1 MVTKRMASAPL
12 ECHPRLRRREK
23 AGIAAPR
30 RAKGA
35 SLRAPAGIIFPCA
48 NPFQFA
54 YIGWAKMKICRV
66 CQSQYPDDQ
75 SVCAK
80 DGTDLHSATD
90 IKAGTVLGSKYEIL
104 AKVGEGG
111 MGAVFKAKSVAD
123 GHIWALKVV
132 AQRLLEEPGFRQRFK
147 SEALIMQ
154 ALDHPNDVRVID
166 YAETQDGL
174 PFTVMEFVDGP
185 HLDELVPAGTKMDI
199 ARAVNLVIQL
209 VDGLGAA
216 HKMTIIHRDVKPDNI
231 MVAKT
236 GGVEVAKLLDFGVAK
251 VKEAGELFA
260 SQKTAAGVM
269 IGTPAYMSPEQ
280 VKGVPSDQ
288 LTGAVDLY
296 AAAVILFELLCGRP
310 PFVEKKPVM
319 MLMAHAATP
328 PPDPRQYRKEL
339 CPALSA
345 AILKALQKDPT
356 QRFADAA
363 EMHAALEAGLKEQL
377 SAAPAAA
384 AAAAPAA
391 PAPPAARPAVQAPP
405 PVAAAPPPRPPARDP
420 ASDPEATAQRLVAR
434 VPEAPPQPPAIVAS
448 HYAGKMPKAHGVVQ
462 YSQKKRHWGRV
473 IFVVLLLVA
482 LLAGAIWFFAPRIRK
497 LSLSSK
503 RQAPQGTA
511 IVSLHKG
518 RAAGTVPGLSH
529 STLS

>member
-1 MVTKRMASAPL
+1 
-12 ECHPRLRRREK
+12 
-23 AGIAAPR
+23 
-30 RAKGA
+30 
-35 SLRAPAGIIFPCA
+35 
-48 NPFQFA
+48 
-54 YIGWAKMKICRV
+54 MKICRV

-75 SVCAK
+75 TTCAK

-90 IKAGTVLGSKYEIL
+90 ITAGTVLGGKYEIIT
-104 AKVGEGG
+104 KVGEGG
-111 MGAVFKAKSVAD
+111 MGAVFKAKSVSD

-132 AQRLLEEPGFRQRFK
+132 AERLLQEPGFRQRFK

-154 ALDHPNDVRVID
+154 ALDHPNDVQVHD
-166 YAETQDGL
+166 YAETAEGT

-231 MVAKT
+231 MVGKT
-236 GGVEVAKLLDFGVAK
+236 ADGKEVAKLLDFGVAK
-251 VKEAGELFA
+251 VKEQGELFA

-328 PPDPRQYRKEL
+328 PPDPRQFRKEL
-339 CPALSA
+339 CPALAA
-345 AILKALQKDPT
+345 AILRALEKDPAK
-356 QRFADAA
+356 RFASAQ
-363 EMHAALEAGLKEQL
+363 EMHDALEAGLKEQL
-377 SAAPAAA
+377 AAAPAAA
-384 AAAAPAA
+384 AAAAPA
-391 PAPPAARPAVQAPP
+391 PAARPAPVPAAAPPAPPAPVRQAPP
-405 PVAAAPPPRPPARDP
+405 PPPPPPPPTPTPPAAPARAAAFDPESTAEIERSKHPLPPAP
-420 ASDPEATAQRLVAR
+420 
-434 VPEAPPQPPAIVAS
+434 APPGPAQVAS
-448 HYAGKMPKAHGVVQ
+448 HYAGKLPKAHGVVQ
-462 YSQKKRHWGRV
+462 YRQKRHWGRV
-473 IFVVLLLVA
+473 ILILVVLAA
-482 LLAGAIWFFAPRIRK
+482 LLGAALWFLAPMIRK
-497 LSLSSK
+497 LALRSELQLSGRPRSAK
-503 RQAPQGTA
+503 VAPSRVGPQ
-511 IVSLHKG
+511 
-518 RAAGTVPGLSH
+518 VPLRFS
-529 STLS
+529 